1 MKNYLFLVCLFA
13 STHAAFVSAADARI
27 PEPVMQKIKSRAASD
42 FPSNKSAQQRYYQ
55 GADRRLRPHQQLQ

>member
-13 STHAAFVSAADARI
+13 STHAAFVSAADVRI

-42 FPSNKSAQQRYYQ
+42 FPSNKSAQ
-55 GADRRLRPHQQLQ
+55 